1 MPHGHL
7 AAYHGGVAVINVL
20 NILSSAFA
28 LYLFVVVRRMR
39 IQGREHLILSLA
51 ALALFF
57 WNASGYF
64 VYNTQNLAVLEI
76 LLPASFIPMF
86 LYFPLVFHF
95 AYAVYRKRRL
105 PAWLALL
112 VYAPGV
118 ALSVL
123 AFFAPVSLV
132 PVVTEG
138 GAIALV
144 APVGEPGTVVW
155 TVYVVSCWVA
165 SLVLS
170 VRYYRTTNLNRERRQ
185 GAILVTWF
193 TICLIVVFSEFYL
206 TAMVEWWTIP
216 SQSPLLMSIWVGAMV
231 YAIWKYGFL
240 RISPQLLAEQI
251 LDSIEDIVVLY
262 DMNGNRVYANRK
274 AVAVIGTPVSFPFGG
289 QASRGDPFV
298 QTVTSLLGDSSD
310 WKPDDPEQQFRKHL
324 PGRGAKTRPLLATV
338 RAKPLFDSFDDP
350 MGVVITATIHPE
362 LKEVLAAY
370 QLTSREAEVLE
381 YLAAGLSIGRTAAM
395 LFITERTVK
404 AHITSIYRKT
414 GAENRVELLN
424 MLGPAG

>member
-28 LYLFVVVRRMR
+28 LYLFVVVRRMKV
-39 IQGREHLILSLA
+39 QGREHLILSLA
-51 ALALFF
+51 ALALFL

-64 VYNTQNLAVLEI
+64 VYNTQSLAVLEV

-165 SLVLS
+165 SLVVS
-170 VRYYRTTNLNRERRQ
+170 VRYYRTTELNRERRQ
-185 GAILVTWF
+185 GAILVTWL
-193 TICLIVVFSEFYL
+193 TICLIVVFGEFYL
-206 TAMVEWWTIP
+206 TAMVDWWTIP

-240 RISPQLLAEQI
+240 RISPELLAEQI

-262 DMNGNRVYANRK
+262 DMSSRPVYRNRK
-274 AVAVIGTPVSFPFGG
+274 AQALLRGPTRIVGEKADSFASTVSRLLA
-289 QASRGDPFV
+289 QAESWSADE
-298 QTVTSLLGDSSD
+298 
-310 WKPDDPEQQFRKHL
+310 PERQFRTQID
-324 PGRGAKTRPLLATV
+324 PPSTDNSRPLAATV
-338 RAKPLFDSFDDP
+338 RLKPVHDRYGDP
-350 MGVVITATIHPE
+350 LGVVLTATVLPQARD
-362 LKEVLAAY
+362 VLAAY
-370 QLTSREAEVLE
+370 RLTERETEVLE
-381 YLAAGLSIGRTAAM
+381 YLAAGLSIAQTAD
-395 LFITERTVK
+395 LLSITDRTVK
-404 AHITSIYRKT
+404 AHITSIYQKT
-414 GAENRVELLN
+414 GAGNRVELLN
-424 MLGPAG
+424 MLGPATL